1 VTGPDE
7 IEISIP
13 EGASPE
19 EEERLI
25 QAAID
30 KRIGD
35 DLDGILAPM
44 Q

>member
-1 VTGPDE
+1 MTGRDE
-7 IEISIP
+7 IEVVIP

-30 KRIGD
+30 KRIDD
-35 DLDGILAPM
+35 DLDGILAPLK
-44 Q
+44 